1 MAPGTEE
8 SVRLWFML
16 MKTHYAISKLAR
28 RDIESRGITIT
39 EFSVME
45 NLYRQGTLTLG
56 DVGNCASL
64 TSGSTTYVIDKLEQ
78 RGLIARR
85 ASDEDR
91 RVIHTSLTDAGRELI
106 TSILP
111 EHAKA
116 IHAVMAGLS
125 QEERDQLRGLLATL
139 GNHAESRL

>member
-1 MAPGTEE
+1 MEPGTEQ

-16 MKTHYAISKLAR
+16 MRTHYAITKLAR
-28 RDIESRGITIT
+28 RDIESRGITTT
-39 EFSVME
+39 EFSVLE
-45 NLYRQGTLTLG
+45 NLYRQGSLTLG
-56 DVGNCASL
+56 DVGNCALL

-116 IHAVMAGLS
+116 IHAAMAGLT
-125 QEERDQLRGLLATL
+125 EEDRAALRGLLTTL
-139 GNHAESRL
+139 ANHAETQF